1 MFLTHLSFNCINTK
15 KFTIMKKNY
24 FMPATK
30 VVTVNVKDICEVQ
43 ISSKS
48 TEDPGGN
55 TEEAPLF

>member
-1 MFLTHLSFNCINTK
+1 
-15 KFTIMKKNY
+15 MKKNY

-55 TEEAPLF
+55 TGEAPLF

>member
-1 MFLTHLSFNCINTK
+1 MFLTHVVFNCINTK

-43 ISSKS
+43 IDTKS
-48 TEDPGGN
+48 PEDDQN
-55 TEEAPLF
+55 TTTEAPLF

>member
-1 MFLTHLSFNCINTK
+1 
-15 KFTIMKKNY
+15 MKIY
-24 FMPATK
+24 SEPITK

-48 TEDPGGN
+48 TEETGGN